1 MCLDRLDILLYFPL
15 FNDQRID
22 TLNLSLA
29 SPASSGIA
37 ARLRGDFGVYGVIDQ
52 QIYRPLG
59 GDAESGIAVFSRISA
74 SPSDRNLVDFYVDG
88 GIVFSGMIAG
98 RPNDKFGANAK
109 WCVAIR
115 PHGKSLVPRT
125 RTLTRMGAP
134 RRETVR
140 SNLFH
145 RDCAPSA
152 IRRLRMGLPGVSDSA
167 AERIAWV
174 SIP

>member
-1 MCLDRLDILLYFPL
+1 LCLDRLDILLYFPL

-98 RPNDKFGANAK
+98 RPNDKFGASVIYAK
-109 WCVAIR
+109 ISDRAR
-115 PHGKSLVPRT
+115 AQPDTHQNGRT
-125 RTLTRMGAP
+125 PKRNR
-134 RRETVR
+134 
-140 SNLFH
+140 
-145 RDCAPSA
+145 
-152 IRRLRMGLPGVSDSA
+152 
-167 AERIAWV
+167 AEQLI
-174 SIP
+174 S